1 MKLFEEDGAAAD
13 QKHKAWGM
21 ILALCAQSAQVRIC
35 VTLWGVCGGRF
46 RLFSCCFGVVGV
58 LRAVFALEHCQN
70 TNADP

>member
-1 MKLFEEDGAAAD
+1 MKPFEEDGDAAD

-21 ILALCAQSAQVRIC
+21 ILALCAQCAQVRIC
-35 VTLWGVCGGRF
+35 VSLWGIRGGRF
-46 RLFSCCFGVVGV
+46 WFSCWCFGVVGV